1 MDVDALLQFNA
12 QVAMAESETTQNHQ
26 ANEWWEDGA
35 SRLFI
40 TALLTQ
46 AGHSVLLCCAGRFPR
61 ADIGKM
67 LKTHRHYIIE
77 KACHGLGL
85 CGVTALEEAD
95 LTTNDMQA
103 LQLADHDY
111 ATFVQPLLDA
121 GFAGWRTSL
130 PAPLAAT
137 LVSKGGIASCIG
149 FSHNQNKR
157 RAASHLGLARATYF
171 SSDPESWSVLLR
183 QATIDLRS
191 LPQFRAAPPRVA
203 QLAIEDAKHR
213 HVPRTPPQLLQ
224 AVPAHVPG
232 TPPLQQAVPVRPPP
246 PPQPVVPAQQ
256 AVPAASFIPVVPA
269 PPRRVPE
276 PVPEPAVPVPQQA
289 VPEPAVPAPSTPLG
303 ARGRAQLLAFRAQVA
318 AAAAKKAAKKAA
330 QAPSASSAAQPS
342 QAQQAQAPKAKA
354 PRSALAIGQAPP
366 APAPLALPPPG
377 RHISQAPKAKAPPAP
392 QRLPAPEDVDEDVD
406 DDHTWQVKHSVSVKR
421 FKEGTGR
428 Q

>member
-12 QVAMAESETTQNHQ
+12 QIAMAESETTQNHQ

-35 SRLFI
+35 PRLFI

-77 KACHGLGL
+77 EACHGLGL
-85 CGVTALEEAD
+85 CGVAALEESD

-149 FSHNQNKR
+149 FSHNQLKR
-157 RAASHLGLARATYF
+157 RAASHLGLARATYY

-183 QATIDLRS
+183 QATIDLMS

-203 QLAIEDAKHR
+203 QLAIEDAKHH
-213 HVPRTPPQLLQ
+213 HVP
-224 AVPAHVPG
+224 
-232 TPPLQQAVPVRPPP
+232 QQAMPAASFI
-246 PPQPVVPAQQ
+246 PVVPAQQ

-289 VPEPAVPAPSTPLG
+289 VPEPAVPAPSTPPG
-303 ARGRAQLLAFRAQVA
+303 ARGRAHLLAFRAQVA
-318 AAAAKKAAKKAA
+318 AAAAKKAAKASKLLVANAA
-330 QAPSASSAAQPS
+330 QAPSASSASQPS
-342 QAQQAQAPKAKA
+342 QAPKAKA